1 MSDFNKLELAILE
14 WLRKNYN
21 HRQLSAQ
28 IDTARFVKRNWTK
41 VGFFVY
47 FEVSKELE
55 PIDLRDFGTNG
66 WPIDG
71 PFLES
76 EDIENGGDSIIWGK
90 EGYLNCIEMF
100 AYGDF
105 FNEQVTNFELK
116 DKEQIQTNE

>member
-1 MSDFNKLELAILE
+1 MTDFSKLELAILE

-28 IDTARFVKRNWTK
+28 VDAAKFVKRDWTK

-55 PIDLRDFGTNG
+55 PISLSDFGDG

-76 EDIENGGDSIIWGK
+76 KDIEYGGESIIWGTD
-90 EGYLNCIEMF
+90 GYIDCIEMY
-100 AYGDF
+100 AISSI
-105 FNEQVTNFELK
+105 
-116 DKEQIQTNE
+116 DKYPISTF